1 MQRERLWWG
10 RPELVIG
17 LGLEQ
22 SDQPGWGQ
30 VRWGLPKGFGD
41 GRKERQ
47 RIPLHLLEAPF
58 GFEGENDGKKVSRR
72 LALDGRMNLQL

>member
-47 RIPLHLLEAPF
+47 RIPLHLLEAPLVL
-58 GFEGENDGKKVSRR
+58 K
-72 LALDGRMNLQL
+72 GRMTAKKLVDAWRWMAE